1 MGRIS
6 GAADST
12 DGKHPRGGED
22 AFLITRA
29 ETSLDEQHR
38 ARVRKYLFMMSFRVP
53 ALVIAGLVYIWTG
66 SAWWAIGIILFSI
79 PLPWVAVIIAND
91 RPPRRRDE
99 VQYYRFGSGRTVGP
113 AELTPEA
120 SSPGGDRRGTPPGPL
135 AGTGGALGAAD
146 EVIDGSIVDPP
157 GPDSAD

>member
-1 MGRIS
+1 MGRTS
-6 GAADST
+6 GGADSAE
-12 DGKHPRGGED
+12 GKHSRGDED

-66 SAWWAIGIILFSI
+66 SPWWAIGIILFSI

-91 RPPRRRDE
+91 RPPRRRGE

-113 AELTPEA
+113 AELTAEA
-120 SSPGGDRRGTPPGPL
+120 SSSAGNRPGTPPGPL
-135 AGTGGALGAAD
+135 PGTADALGTAD
-146 EVIDGSIVDPP
+146 EVIDGSIVEPP
-157 GPDSAD
+157 GPDPAD